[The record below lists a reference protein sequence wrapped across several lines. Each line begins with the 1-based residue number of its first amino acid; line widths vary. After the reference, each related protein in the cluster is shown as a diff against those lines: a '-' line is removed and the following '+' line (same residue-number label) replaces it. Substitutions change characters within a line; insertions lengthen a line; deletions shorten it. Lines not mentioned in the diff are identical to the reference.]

1 LLDTLIALVYL
12 GSFAEVGSDG
22 GRACEEIAS
31 LEALA
36 RADASAFEARTKLRA
51 KNKKPRRLSHYGVIC
66 LARESGAQERTRTS
80 TVLPPL
86 GPEPSAS
93 TNSAT
98 WARLKL
104 DRYFNEKILRVNRYF
119 EKRFIFSF
127 GRSRIK

>member
-1 LLDTLIALVYL
+1 VPGDSFPLTRWLEPTRVLLKPA
-12 GSFAEVGSDG
+12 A
-22 GRACEEIAS
+22 
-31 LEALA
+31 
-36 RADASAFEARTKLRA
+36 KLRA
-51 KNKKPRRLSHYGVIC
+51 KNKKPRTLSHYGVIC

-127 GRSRIK
+127 GCSRIK